1 MLKDWEHIGSE
12 SPAGGDM
19 SRVPSWVNDAL
30 SNMYAKDMDVFRRAA
45 YKNRLITLKGKTFR
59 YAIACGGQAGQY
71 RSYYRRRRRM
81 AKRNRAT
88 ALVIRDGKVLLV
100 RDKGRRRYSLPGGAI
115 SGTESGLEAVKRHLR
130 RETGLNVRYA
140 YLMFTH
146 DSQVNHHRVYR
157 IEASGQAGA
166 LSEELSKVA
175 WWDGNVDTPVRKSVR
190 QIVSGAKVILGRA

>member
-1 MLKDWEHIGSE
+1 MKDWEHIGSE

-19 SRVPSWVNDAL
+19 SRVPNWVKNAL
-30 SNMYAKDMDVFRRAA
+30 SKMYAKDHNIFRRAC
-45 YKNRLITLKGKTFR
+45 YENRPIMLKGKTFR
-59 YAIACGGQAGQY
+59 YLIGCGGQAGQY
-71 RSYYRRRRRM
+71 RDYFRRKRPK

-115 SGTESGLEAVKRHLR
+115 SGMESGLEAMKRHLQ
-130 RETGLNVRYA
+130 RETGLNVRNA

-146 DSQVNHHRVYR
+146 DSKVNHHRVYR
-157 IEASGQAGA
+157 IEAVGQVGV
-166 LSEELSKVA
+166 LSEELSELA

-190 QIVSGAKVILGRA
+190 AIVSGAKVVFGQE